1 MTRATLLTNKF
12 ARPTLCRAYI
22 DLPKQDNGQPCGI
35 RPFLF
40 DFVQAIT
47 MKIRDRQL
55 AGILTYSGTLP
66 LVGCVVLLFAP
77 IAGVDGK
84 LVAIAYAAVILS
96 FLCGIH
102 WALFLFFSEKCPNNL
117 LITSNM
123 VALLAWASLLVTDHE
138 LALAFQ
144 GLCFLAL
151 FALDFKLRNAGVLP
165 EWFYHLRRNATII
178 VVLCLACL
186 AVLS

>member
-1 MTRATLLTNKF
+1 
-12 ARPTLCRAYI
+12 
-22 DLPKQDNGQPCGI
+22 
-35 RPFLF
+35 
-40 DFVQAIT
+40 
-47 MKIRDRQL
+47 MKTRDRQL

-77 IAGVDGK
+77 LAGVDGK
-84 LVAIAYAAVILS
+84 LVALAYAAVILS

-102 WALFLFFSEKCPNNL
+102 WAVFLFFSEKCPNNL
-117 LITSNM
+117 LITSNI
-123 VALLAWASLLVTDHE
+123 VALLAWASLLVAHHE
-138 LALAFQ
+138 LTLAFQ

-151 FALDFKLRNAGVLP
+151 FALDFKLRNAGLLP

-178 VVLCLACL
+178 VVFCLTCL